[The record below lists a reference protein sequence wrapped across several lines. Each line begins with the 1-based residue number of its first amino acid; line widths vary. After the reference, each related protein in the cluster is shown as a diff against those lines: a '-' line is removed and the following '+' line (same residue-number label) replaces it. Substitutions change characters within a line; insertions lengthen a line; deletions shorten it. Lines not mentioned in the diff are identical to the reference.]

1 MICGVA
7 QSKLSAP
14 DAGTAGLDSPYVSL
28 MSERVSWLLRCG
40 LPAALDRTPATI
52 LAVALLLL
60 ISLIA
65 TTGASQEVP
74 SGAPSPQATFQVSS
88 DLVLVDVVALD
99 AKNGL
104 PDNSLKRDD
113 FAIFDNGHPVAIKT
127 FDTGTAARPLAL
139 WFLVQCNMR
148 GWEAEGSGLFA
159 GQMSLFATALKDM
172 QDTVAVAHWCD
183 DGQSQLDLLPTSHVE
198 QVATALDQVLTPVSE
213 VKSHDRS
220 GELALQRTLQQI
232 IDTTRSLSPE
242 PVPVVIFLYGDYSAM
257 PKSEADHFVD
267 ELLETSAIVCGL
279 RDRRSPRIRSLWIG
293 GEQGA
298 IANYIST
305 QTGGTYLWVTP
316 ETYATGLGEI
326 LKQLHFRYEIGFKP
340 EALDGKRHKLV
351 VTLAGSAKAQH
362 KGLSLRYRSAYVP
375 IPHGSR

>member
-1 MICGVA
+1 
-7 QSKLSAP
+7 
-14 DAGTAGLDSPYVSL
+14 
-28 MSERVSWLLRCG
+28 MSERVGWVLRCA
-40 LPAALDRTPATI
+40 LPAALDRTPVATPA
-52 LAVALLLL
+52 LALLLL
-60 ISLIA
+60 SSLFA
-65 TTGASQEVP
+65 TNGATQEVP
-74 SGAPSPQATFQVSS
+74 TGISSPQTTFKISS

-99 AKNGL
+99 VKRGL

-113 FAIFDNGHPVAIKT
+113 FAISDNGHPVSIKT

-139 WFLVQCNMR
+139 WFVVQCNMR

-159 GQMSLFATALKDM
+159 GQMSLFAPALKEM

-198 QVATALDQVLTPVSE
+198 QAATAIEQVLTPVNE

-220 GELALQRTLQQI
+220 GELALQKTLQQI

-298 IANYIST
+298 IANYISI

-316 ETYATGLGEI
+316 ETYATGLEEI
-326 LKQLHFRYEIGFKP
+326 LKQLHSRYEIGFKP
-340 EALDGKRHKLV
+340 EALDGKRHKLQ
-351 VTLAGSAKAQH
+351 VTLTGSAKAQH
-362 KGLSLRYRSAYVP
+362 RGLSLRYRSAYVP
-375 IPHGSR
+375 IRHDNR